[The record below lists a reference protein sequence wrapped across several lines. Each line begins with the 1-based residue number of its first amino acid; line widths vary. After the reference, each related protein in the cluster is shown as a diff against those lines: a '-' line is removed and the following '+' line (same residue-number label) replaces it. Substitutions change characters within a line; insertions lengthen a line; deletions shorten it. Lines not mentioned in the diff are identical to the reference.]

1 MNERKSGSKLYRFF
15 DDRLKLESLQEFAAQ
30 KKVPSHNHSAVY
42 YTGGITLFL
51 FIVQVLSG
59 ILLLMYYKGSA
70 ETAFES
76 VRYIMSEVQFGW
88 LVRDIHSWSANLMI
102 LFAFLH
108 MFSVYFT
115 KAYRFPRELTWLS
128 GMVLL
133 ILALG
138 FGFSGYLLP
147 WNELAFFATK
157 VGTDMVGA
165 VPLIGEPLLKLL
177 RGSED
182 VTGATLSRFFGIHV
196 AVLPGL
202 FMIFLSIHLILI
214 QRLGISEPESWK
226 DLPVEKKKYTSFFP
240 NFILRDFSVWLIILA
255 GVAALSVFFP
265 WELGTKVDPFAPAP
279 QGIKPEWYFLFMY
292 QTLKFI
298 PSHVIG
304 IEGEIFGIM
313 AFAIGAIVWTFVP
326 FLDNERRRQK
336 VSKFFNYAG
345 IVIVIYILV
354 LTALGHYLE

>member
-1 MNERKSGSKLYRFF
+1 MSEARPGNKLYDFL
-15 DDRLKLESLQEFAAQ
+15 DQRLKLESLRQFASE
-30 KKVPSHNHSAVY
+30 KVVPSHSHSAVY

-51 FIVQVLSG
+51 FIIQVCSG

-88 LVRDIHSWSANLMI
+88 LMRDIHSWSANLMI

-115 KAYRFPRELTWLS
+115 KAYRFPRELTWIS

-133 ILALG
+133 VLALG

-196 AVLPGL
+196 AILPGL
-202 FMIFLSIHLILI
+202 FMIFLSFHLILI

-226 DLPVEKKKYTSFFP
+226 DLPPEKKKYTPFFP
-240 NFILRDFSVWLIILA
+240 NFVLRDFSVWLIILA
-255 GVAALSVFFP
+255 GVAALSVLFP
-265 WELGTKVDPFAPAP
+265 WELGTKADPFAPAP

-298 PSHVIG
+298 PAHVIG
-304 IEGEIFGIM
+304 IEGEVFGIM
-313 AFAIGAIVWTFVP
+313 AFAIGAVLWTFVP
-326 FLDNERRRQK
+326 FLDNERRRQR
-336 VSKFFNYAG
+336 VSKFFNFAG
-345 IVIVIYILV
+345 ILIVIYIFV

>member
-1 MNERKSGSKLYRFF
+1 MNDAGSRSKLYRFF
-15 DDRLKLESLQEFAAQ
+15 DERLKLESLREFAAH
-30 KKVPSHNHSAVY
+30 KVVPSHRHSAVY

-51 FIVQVLSG
+51 FIIQVCSG

-88 LVRDIHSWSANLMI
+88 LMRDIHSWSANLMI

-128 GMVLL
+128 GIILLVLSM
-133 ILALG
+133 G

-196 AVLPGL
+196 AILPGL
-202 FMIFLSIHLILI
+202 FMIFISIHLILV
-214 QRLGISEPESWK
+214 QRLGISEPESWRN
-226 DLPVEKKKYTSFFP
+226 LPPERKKYTPFFP
-240 NFILRDFSVWLIILA
+240 NFILKDLAVWLVILA

-265 WELGTKVDPFAPAP
+265 WELGTKADPFAPAP

-298 PSHVIG
+298 PSHVVG
-304 IEGEIFGIM
+304 IEGEVFGIM
-313 AFAIGAIVWTFVP
+313 AFAVGAILWTFVP
-326 FLDNERRRQK
+326 FLDNDRNRDR
-336 VSKFFNYAG
+336 VSRFFNFAG

-354 LTALGHYLE
+354 FTVLGHYLE